1 MQMAPD
7 KLPLALATATLL
19 VLATMPASGVAS
31 NHGEHA
37 AHAGAALADLADQG
51 FVGSVLVAWGGEVLF
66 SGDFGFDPQPR
77 AVPSYW
83 IASITKQFV
92 AAGILILEQRGQL
105 NLDDPISEH
114 LLDVPADKSGITV
127 FHLLTHTSGL
137 EQVYAAD
144 GVTDEVAARNALLG
158 APFVSE
164 PGGQFSYANDNYNLL
179 ALVLERYTDQ
189 SYEDFLRHEILEP
202 TGMRHSAF
210 WGEPIEQGT
219 IVPPVAAP
227 FQGGTPEPNWGFRG
241 ATGMRA
247 SVGDLFA
254 WVQSLAGDGSLAKN
268 SVNLLMG
275 NHVQTAGG
283 TEIGFNWFGGQTES
297 GVRML
302 FSRGQESF
310 GGNAVIYLYP
320 EQNLTIITA
329 TNAGPAETGEG
340 PVQGWSRLS
349 HQALA
354 AIYLD
359 P

>member
-1 MQMAPD
+1 MQIVPYRFR
-7 KLPLALATATLL
+7 LAVVTATLL
-19 VLATMPASGVAS
+19 AFALTSM
-31 NHGEHA
+31 
-37 AHAGAALADLADQG
+37 AGAATKGSEREAKASAVLADLADQG
-51 FVGSVLVAWGGEVLF
+51 FVGSVLVARGGEVLF

-77 AVPSYW
+77 AVPSFW

-114 LLDVPADKSGITV
+114 LLDVPADKSEITL

-137 EQVYAAD
+137 EQMYAAD
-144 GVTDEVAARNALLG
+144 GLTDETGARNALLG
-158 APFVSE
+158 SPLVAE
-164 PGGQFSYANDNYNLL
+164 PGEQFSYANDNYNLL
-179 ALVLERYTDQ
+179 ALVLDRRTNQ
-189 SYEDFLRHEILEP
+189 SYEGFLRHEIFEP
-202 TGMRHSAF
+202 TGMRHSAS
-210 WGEPIEQGT
+210 WGEPIEQGSV
-219 IVPPVAAP
+219 VPPVEVP
-227 FQGGTPEPNWGFRG
+227 FQDDTTEPNWGFRG

-254 WVQSLAGDGSLAKN
+254 WVQSLDGDWPLSKN
-268 SVNLLMG
+268 SVDLLMG

-302 FSRGQESF
+302 FSRGQESY

-320 EQNLTIITA
+320 EQDLTIITA

-340 PVQGWSRLS
+340 PVEGWSRLS
-349 HQALA
+349 HKALA

-359 P
+359 